1 MLSLAKLILSPIHF
15 CYNIYVSKIKLP
27 TTIIWPLTI
36 LIIALGAFYFKP
48 WQTKPSE
55 TISVTAEGKADAT
68 PNVATVTAT
77 IESKNPNLDTAR
89 AQNEQKVA
97 KIINKLKEVGVNEK
111 DIKTQA
117 ISGSPG
123 YEILPDGSQV
133 QTQIYPA
140 PPRPNTNNFSTSLEI
155 TIRNFDLSDE
165 ILKILT
171 QNGATNLYGP
181 NLTLDEEAQNLAKSK
196 AREKAV
202 TQARTKAEELAK
214 LSARKLGKVAS
225 IAEEGNVIF
234 PQPLLAISELD
245 LKQKATQIMPGQ
257 NEVSVTIQVGFE
269 LK

>member
-133 QTQIYPA
+133 QTQIYTA

-225 IAEEGNVIF
+225 IAEESNVIF